1 MRYKITAKLCNRK
14 LVFYRHTKT
23 IIEAMKVGEQDATD
37 LFLTFGSQRM
47 WIDRHMSLDVVEVPG
62 EKCVEDDEI
71 KLIEQIEGR
80 NK

>member
-23 IIEAMKVGEQDATD
+23 MIEATKVGEQDATD

-62 EKCVEDDEI
+62 EEDDEI

-80 NK
+80 SK

>member
-14 LVFYRHTKT
+14 LIFYRHTKT
-23 IIEAMKVGEQDATD
+23 MIEATKVGEQDATD

-62 EKCVEDDEI
+62 EEDDEI
-71 KLIEQIEGR
+71 KLIEQIEER
-80 NK
+80 SK

>member
-23 IIEAMKVGEQDATD
+23 IIEATKVGEQDATD
-37 LFLTFGSQRM
+37 LFLAFGSQRM

-62 EKCVEDDEI
+62 EEDDEI

-80 NK
+80 SK

>member
-23 IIEAMKVGEQDATD
+23 MIEAMKVGEQDATD

-62 EKCVEDDEI
+62 VEDDEI

-80 NK
+80 SK

>member
-23 IIEAMKVGEQDATD
+23 MIEATKVGEQDATD
-37 LFLTFGSQRM
+37 LFLAFGSQRM

-62 EKCVEDDEI
+62 EEDDEI
-71 KLIEQIEGR
+71 KLIEQIEER
-80 NK
+80 SK

>member
-14 LVFYRHTKT
+14 LVFYCHAKT
-23 IIEAMKVGEQDATD
+23 MIEAMKVGEQDATD

-62 EKCVEDDEI
+62 EEDDEI

-80 NK
+80 SK

>member
-14 LVFYRHTKT
+14 LVFYCHTKT

-62 EKCVEDDEI
+62 EEDDEI

-80 NK
+80 SK

>member
-47 WIDRHMSLDVVEVPG
+47 WIDRHMSLDVVEVP
-62 EKCVEDDEI
+62 EEEDDEI

-80 NK
+80 SK

>member
-23 IIEAMKVGEQDATD
+23 IIEATKVGEQDATD

-62 EKCVEDDEI
+62 EEDDEI
-71 KLIEQIEGR
+71 KLIEQIEER
-80 NK
+80 SK

>member
-1 MRYKITAKLCNRK
+1 M
-14 LVFYRHTKT
+14 
-23 IIEAMKVGEQDATD
+23 IEATKVGEQDATY
-37 LFLTFGSQRM
+37 LFLAFGSQRM

-71 KLIEQIEGR
+71 KLIEQIGGR

>member
-23 IIEAMKVGEQDATD
+23 IIEAMKVGEQDATN

-62 EKCVEDDEI
+62 EEDDET
-71 KLIEQIEGR
+71 KLIEQIGGR
-80 NK
+80 SK

>member
-23 IIEAMKVGEQDATD
+23 IIEATKVGEQDATD
-37 LFLTFGSQRM
+37 LFLAFGSQRM

-62 EKCVEDDEI
+62 EEDDET
-71 KLIEQIEGR
+71 KLIEQIGGR
-80 NK
+80 SK

>member
-23 IIEAMKVGEQDATD
+23 MIEATKVGEQDATD

-47 WIDRHMSLDVVEVPG
+47 WINRHMSLDVVEVPG
-62 EKCVEDDEI
+62 EEDDEI

-80 NK
+80 SK

>member
-23 IIEAMKVGEQDATD
+23 MIEATKVGEQDATD

-47 WIDRHMSLDVVEVPG
+47 WINRHMSLDVVEVPG
-62 EKCVEDDEI
+62 EEDDDI

-80 NK
+80 SK

>member
-23 IIEAMKVGEQDATD
+23 MLEAMKVGEQDATD

-62 EKCVEDDEI
+62 EEDDEI

-80 NK
+80 SK